1 MKTDLLEIV
10 TDLYKRSYDINLIR
24 RELEKVEDKHSIT
37 SCLTLFTICNHE
49 DEDKLLDL
57 FFDIINSSFGYN
69 QIDIYA
75 FDNILLSFA
84 CAHGKLPLVKYLL
97 ERNCRTE
104 SGSGSFL
111 SRACENGHVDVV
123 RCLLEKGAKLDRK
136 YINLSSINNIEI
148 IDLFLDYLDPCEI
161 IRNMPNTIRGW
172 NSITHIVKKLNG
184 KIKAIP
190 LIDDED
196 LFEHLVSNGLD
207 VNFED
212 FLFETISKDKQDL
225 VELLLEKGAFCDDP
239 KYLEKAKEV
248 GNKEIIK
255 YFDIV
260 SPEEVLDEINKIS
273 QQVISY
279 VIPCEMN
286 QYRFSIPINI
296 IKTLSEKKVFRR
308 IELGKLLEENKY

>member
-1 MKTDLLEIV
+1 MRTDLLQIV

-24 RELEKVEDKHSIT
+24 QELEKVEDKHSIT
-37 SCLTLFTICNHE
+37 ACLNLFTICNHE

-84 CAHGKLPLVKYLL
+84 CARGKLPLVKYLL

-104 SGSGSFL
+104 SDNSSFL
-111 SRACENGHVDVV
+111 FRACENGHIDVV
-123 RCLLEKGAKLDRK
+123 RCLLERGAKLDRK
-136 YINLSSINNIEI
+136 YINLSLINNIEI
-148 IDLFLDYLDPCEI
+148 IDLFLDYLNPCEI
-161 IRNMPNTIRGW
+161 IHNITKTIRGW
-172 NSITHIVKKLNG
+172 NIITYIVKKLNG
-184 KIKAIP
+184 KLKAIP
-190 LIDDED
+190 LIEEED
-196 LFEHLVSNGLD
+196 VFEHLVENGLD

-212 FLFETISKDKQDL
+212 FLFEAISKNKQDL
-225 VELLLEKGAFCDDP
+225 VKILLEKGAFYGGP
-239 KYLEKAKEV
+239 QYLEKAREV

-260 SPEEVLDEINKIS
+260 SPEEILDEINKIS
-273 QQVISY
+273 KQVISY
-279 VIPCEMN
+279 VIPCEMD

-296 IKTLSEKKVFRR
+296 IKTLSEKKVLRR
-308 IELGKLLEENKY
+308 IELEKLLETKY